1 MKMFRHNL
9 NETRVTHVGESKIWL
24 NYEALCGEKKKQ
36 EERRNSKSEKG
47 E

>member
-24 NYEALCGEKKKQ
+24 NYEALCREKKQ